1 MRLAKYKGLI
11 GLAVGIGLY
20 ALFLQLSGIHCPI
33 KYLIGISCPG
43 CGMTR
48 ALLAALRL
56 DFSAAFGYNPA
67 WCALIVCA
75 VCALV
80 LWFKRKR
87 RGAKITVAVFFAV
100 LVTVYAVRMI
110 AGGSD
115 VTVIEPQN
123 GLIYRLFREIFR
135 K

>member
-11 GLAVGIGLY
+11 GLAVGVALY
-20 ALFLQLSGIHCPI
+20 ALFLQISGIHCPI
-33 KYLIGISCPG
+33 KYLLGISCPG

-56 DFSAAFGYNPA
+56 DLAAAFGYNPA

-80 LWFKRKR
+80 LLYKRKR

-110 AGGSD
+110 AGSSD

-123 GLIYRLFREIFR
+123 GLIYRLFREIFG

>member
-11 GLAVGIGLY
+11 GFAVGIGLY

-33 KYLIGISCPG
+33 KYLLGISCPG

-80 LWFKRKR
+80 LWFKGKR
-87 RGAKITVAVFFAV
+87 RGAKITVAVFFCI

-123 GLIYRLFREIFR
+123 GLIYRLFREIFG